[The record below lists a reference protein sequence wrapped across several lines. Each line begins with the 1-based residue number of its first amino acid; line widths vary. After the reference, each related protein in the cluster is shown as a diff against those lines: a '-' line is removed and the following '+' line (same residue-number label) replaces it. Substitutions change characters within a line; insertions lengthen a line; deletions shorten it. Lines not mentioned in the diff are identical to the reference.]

1 MYGITDQPKNAPKIP
16 NNNIIFYFIFHLR
29 CPQWAH
35 FSIMYDKLKSVMTQI
50 HPISES
56 DWAFAVPYFKYEEVK
71 KGAVL
76 LKEGQV
82 CNTTYFVV
90 AGALRI
96 YQFNGQK
103 ETIRNIFLENSLF
116 TESASAYTRR
126 PSEYSIDALEDS
138 KLLTISYQDSELV
151 FTHSIALAT
160 LARRIIQNVLATI
173 IDRNNEVLNLDGKAR
188 YRKLLKEKPHIFQR
202 VPQYMIASY
211 LGLTPEALSR
221 IRKEIME

>member
-1 MYGITDQPKNAPKIP
+1 LHPLYSRTQ
-16 NNNIIFYFIFHLR
+16 YYLH
-29 CPQWAH
+29 
-35 FSIMYDKLKSVMTQI
+35 MYDKLKSVMSRL

-56 DWAFAVPYFKYEEVK
+56 DWAFAVPYIKYVEVK
-71 KGAVL
+71 KGAIL
-76 LKEGQV
+76 LQEGQV
-82 CNTTYFVV
+82 CNTIYFVV
-90 AGALRI
+90 TGALRI

-126 PSEYSIDALEDS
+126 PSEYTIDAIENS
-138 KLLTISYQDSELV
+138 QLLIISYHDAEV
-151 FTHSIALAT
+151 IFTHSIALAT
-160 LARRIIQNVLATI
+160 LGRRMVQNVLATI
-173 IDRNNEVLNLDGKAR
+173 IDRNSEVLNLDGKAR
-188 YRKLLKEKPHIFQR
+188 YRKLLKEKPHVFQR

>member
-1 MYGITDQPKNAPKIP
+1 
-16 NNNIIFYFIFHLR
+16 
-29 CPQWAH
+29 
-35 FSIMYDKLKSVMTQI
+35 MYDKLKSIMSHL
-50 HPISES
+50 HPISEA
-56 DWAFAVPYFKYEEVK
+56 DWAFAVPYVKYEEVK
-71 KGAVL
+71 KGTIL
-76 LKEGQV
+76 LREGQV
-82 CNTTYFVV
+82 CNTIYFVV
-90 AGALRI
+90 SGALRI

-116 TESASAYTRR
+116 TESASAYTRC
-126 PSEYSIDALEDS
+126 PSEYSIDALEDA
-138 KLLTISYQDSELV
+138 KLLTISYHDAETI

-160 LARRIIQNVLATI
+160 LGRRLVQNVLATI

-188 YRKLLKEKPHIFQR
+188 YRKLLKEKPQIFQR